1 MTDALIAA
9 LRAERAGYVL
19 RGLPDRVAEVDAQ
32 LEQLGA
38 QPPMPAPPV
47 GVVEEAGGGSA
58 RARHGRRKAE
68 D

>member
-9 LRAERAGYVL
+9 LRAERQGYVL
-19 RGLPDRVAEVDAQ
+19 RGLADRVAEVDAQ

-38 QPPMPAPPV
+38 QPPTPTPPA